1 MVDLFLILQIS
12 VACDELQG
20 IQRAIMEMADLMVTT
35 KADGENVHKAELA
48 KVQYQ
53 GALHLFPMPESQ
65 WRPKVYTCSSVAQT
79 GLEEVWKGVEEYLD
93 HIQANGYYEA
103 NRNRQNKY
111 WMYESINEALKSS
124 FYQNPEIAE
133 RIEEV
138 EAKVLDAK
146 MSSFIAAKEL
156 LDIYFKR

>member
-1 MVDLFLILQIS
+1 MVI
-12 VACDELQG
+12 
-20 IQRAIMEMADLMVTT
+20 T
-35 KADGENVHKAELA
+35 KAEGENLHKAELA

-53 GALHLFPMPESQ
+53 GALHLFPMPESGY
-65 WRPKVYTCSSVAQT
+65 RPKVYTCSSVAQT

-93 HIQANGYYEA
+93 HIQANGYYAA

-138 EAKVLDAK
+138 EAKVLGAK